1 MTSAHE
7 ISKKTTRQ
15 RTILGKVEE
24 ALIRHLDQALP
35 TWVDI
40 EAFPENPKQ
49 YDFANKDG
57 VVLVHY
63 AGSRYVEPQGQ
74 STNQKRGMS
83 WVLVLKTRSLNGEMG
98 AYDVLEDIRQSLQG
112 TSFEGGGPLRML
124 RDDLIS
130 EEDGVW
136 QWEIIVA
143 MPVDA
148 VAKRA
153 PARSGLMRPVAG
165 RDIAAPKEPVANIGA

>member
-1 MTSAHE
+1 MTSASE
-7 ISKKTTRQ
+7 ISKKTTRP

-24 ALIRHLDQALP
+24 AIIIKLNTDLP
-35 TWVDI
+35 MWVDI
-40 EAFPENPKQ
+40 QAWPENPSD

-57 VVLVHY
+57 VVLVNY

-74 STNQKRGMS
+74 SKNQKRGMS
-83 WVLVLKTRSLNGEMG
+83 WALVLKTRSLNGEMG

-112 TSFEGGGPLRML
+112 ESFEGSGPLRML

-130 EEDGVW
+130 EKDGVW

-153 PARSGLMRPVAG
+153 PTRSGLMRPVAG
-165 RDIAAPKEPVANIGA
+165 RDIAAPKEPVVNIGA